1 MGCIQMHMQEIIQ
14 PQGPDHA
21 ERDKVLVTSQ
31 VRELIQEEVIKTLLS
46 SRCFSLKNSLVLR
59 V

>member
-21 ERDKVLVTSQ
+21 GKDKVLVNSQ
-31 VRELIQEEVIKTLLS
+31 ARGLIKEEVIKKPVLC
-46 SRCFSLKNSLVLR
+46 RCYQFKL
-59 V
+59 

>member
-31 VRELIQEEVIKTLLS
+31 VRELIQEEVIKIIS
-46 SRCFSLKNSLVLR
+46 YLKIWSENCLP
-59 V
+59 